1 MNGIVNDFPAVSRDM
16 NGTAL
21 PDYERNSGTQL
32 FFMTL
37 DELTEHFRKR
47 GILREIRANRN
58 KNL

>member
-16 NGTAL
+16 NGTTL

-37 DELTEHFRKR
+37 EELTEHFRKR
-47 GILREIRANRN
+47 GILREIRANR
-58 KNL
+58 K